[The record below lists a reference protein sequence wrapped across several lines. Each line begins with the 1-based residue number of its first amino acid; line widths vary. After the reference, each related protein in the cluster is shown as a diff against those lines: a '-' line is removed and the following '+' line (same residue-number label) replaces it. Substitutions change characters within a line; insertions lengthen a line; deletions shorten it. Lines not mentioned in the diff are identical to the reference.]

1 MAQRQL
7 ESLSQPTWR
16 TPDLARDIDAGAYL
30 ETVFVAAVSSVL
42 LTRLYLQAT
51 GFPQIG
57 GGGLHLAH
65 LLWGGLLMLVAL
77 ILLLATLGKRLKHL
91 SAAVGG
97 FGFGLFVDEI
107 GKFVTSDN
115 NYFFQPAVALIY
127 LIMVGLFL
135 LFRAIERRNPSSL
148 ELLVNAADHV
158 REVVLDGATRSEVK
172 RGLDLLTRSGARGP
186 LVDHI
191 RALLEAADCEPDGGP
206 TGPRRL
212 ADHVWRTYD
221 RLVAWPWFQRGVLTV
236 FAGQALLGLIAAV
249 VVAVIGA
256 MQFPALWETMA
267 HSDQPPRLV
276 LGEVTVASSIGVASV
291 ATSMISLF
299 LVVLGMMHLRR
310 RSRITAYRWFERSLL
325 VAILITQV
333 MLFWQDQLAALGG
346 LIFNLLLLTIVRS
359 MISLEA
365 ARGHSR

>member
-1 MAQRQL
+1 MPQRQL
-7 ESLSQPTWR
+7 ESTSQATWR

-30 ETVFVAAVSSVL
+30 ETMLVAAVSSVL

-127 LIMVGLFL
+127 LILVVLFL

-158 REVVLDGATRSEVK
+158 REVVLDGATRSEVA
-172 RGLDLLTRSGARGP
+172 RGLDLLARSGARGP
-186 LVDHI
+186 LVEHI
-191 RALLEAADCEPDGGP
+191 RALLEAAEYVPEGGP
-206 TGPRRL
+206 TRVRRMVGD
-212 ADHVWRTYD
+212 AWRMYD
-221 RLVAWPWFQRGVLTV
+221 RLVAWHWFQRGVLLV
-236 FAGQALLGLIAAV
+236 FAGQALLGLLAAV
-249 VVAVIGA
+249 VIGALGA
-256 MQFPALWETMA
+256 MQFPSMWQSMIGT
-267 HSDQPPRLV
+267 DQPPQLQFA
-276 LGEVTVASSIGVASV
+276 EMSVASSIGVASV
-291 ATSMISLF
+291 ATSILSLC
-299 LVVLGMMHLRR
+299 LVMLGMVHLPRK
-310 RSRITAYRWFERSLL
+310 RIIAYRWFERSLL
-325 VAILITQV
+325 VAILVTQV

-346 LIFNLLLLTIVRS
+346 LLFNLVLLTVVRS
-359 MISLEA
+359 MISLET
-365 ARGHSR
+365 ARGASG